1 MSVTEF
7 VTTARKVGGALKI
20 RSLDHL
26 TRGLEAMPDGEY
38 LVTIS
43 RPRATRSA
51 RLNRLYWAGYIRPFC
66 ERTGF
71 TPMEM
76 HAYFK
81 HKFLGQ
87 KRLVL
92 ADDAGEVLD
101 DVALDAV
108 TTTTLTEQEF
118 KDYLREIEALA
129 VRCNVS
135 VGSHHD

>member
-43 RPRATRSA
+43 QPKATRSA
-51 RLNRLYWAGYIRPFC
+51 RINRLYWAGYVRPFC
-66 ERTGF
+66 ERTGC
-71 TPMEM
+71 TPLEM

-81 HKFLGQ
+81 QRFLPSQ
-87 KRLVL
+87 HLVL
-92 ADDAGEVLD
+92 VDAHGEVKDEADIPRL
-101 DVALDAV
+101 

-118 KDYLREIEALA
+118 KNFLREIEALA
-129 VRCNVS
+129 LDYDIA
-135 VGSHHD
+135 VGAHHE